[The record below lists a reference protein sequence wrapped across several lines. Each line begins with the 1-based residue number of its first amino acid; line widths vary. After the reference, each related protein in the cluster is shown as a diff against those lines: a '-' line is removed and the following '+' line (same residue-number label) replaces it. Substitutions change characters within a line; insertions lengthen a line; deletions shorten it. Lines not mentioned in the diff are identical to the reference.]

1 MTALKPRKR
10 LTVDN
15 SHHQALPGGEAVE
28 DLISLAGRNLC
39 ELDAWVRAG
48 GNINVAAGQFND
60 VTALHALGRA
70 NSGANGASGQVDRR
84 ALVAL
89 LDAGA
94 DTTLRNRR
102 GETPFF
108 CAVSN
113 HLVWMVE
120 EFCRRGLD
128 SWNVPDNKGR
138 VPLDAC
144 KDPAIKTHFFAL
156 SQARHLENRLEPG
169 CDAVTKPGVRPR
181 L

>member
-1 MTALKPRKR
+1 MTDLKPRKR
-10 LTVDN
+10 LTVNN
-15 SHHQALPGGEAVE
+15 SHHHALPGGEAVE
-28 DLISLAGRNLC
+28 DLIILAARGPY

-48 GNINVAAGQFND
+48 GNINVAAGHFKD

-70 NSGANGASGQVDRR
+70 NSGTNGASGQVDRR

-108 CAVSN
+108 CAVKN
-113 HLVWMVE
+113 GIVWMVE
-120 EFCRRGLD
+120 EFHRRGLAAW
-128 SWNVPDNKGR
+128 SVPDNKGR
-138 VPLDAC
+138 LPLDVC
-144 KDPAIKTHFFAL
+144 GDRAL
-156 SQARHLENRLEPG
+156 KAQFHSLSMESRLEPG
-169 CDAVTKPGVRPR
+169 FDAEGPKAPKPR